1 MEFCNKCDNMYYIKI
16 ESEDNNKLI
25 YYCRKCGNEDKNINT
40 TKSIIKEIIN
50 ENGTNNINSF
60 VNKYTKYDNTLPR
73 INYIK
78 CPNSVCL
85 SNKESFDSD
94 TKEIIYIR
102 YDNINMKYLYLC
114 SHCDFTWTTEK

>member
-1 MEFCNKCDNMYYIKI
+1 MYYIKI
-16 ESEDNNKLI
+16 ESEDTNKLI

-40 TKSIIKEIIN
+40 TKSIIKETIN
-50 ENGTNNINSF
+50 EIGNNNINSF

-78 CPNSVCL
+78 CPNSSCS

-114 SHCDFTWTTEK
+114 SHCDFTWKTDK